1 MPGRFGFPLPEI
13 SPRMGSKPRPV
24 RRGEGR
30 STPPLDPAVK
40 AKLLQ
45 EMRTPWRSLRRAL
58 WFALLASAGLGL
70 ATMAMRASAG
80 DGVPSTDWLIQV
92 GALALCVSLLW
103 FDRNRQTDV

>member
-1 MPGRFGFPLPEI
+1 MGTRPQPQ
-13 SPRMGSKPRPV
+13 SPSGSRP
-24 RRGEGR
+24 
-30 STPPLDPAVK
+30 SSALDPAVK

-80 DGVPSTDWLIQV
+80 EGVPSADWLIQL
-92 GALALCVSLLW
+92 GAFVVCGGLLW
-103 FDRNRQTDV
+103 LDRNRPIAP